1 MTQVTPAANHP
12 LRIQS
17 EMPRFRK
24 SVDRPNK
31 PEQQAELKAQMEAF
45 LNAGGSVQV
54 LPGFPEVVQ
63 SNAMR
68 TSAWIVG
75 H

>member
-24 SVDRPNK
+24 SVDRQNK
-31 PEQQAELKAQMEAF
+31 REQQTELKAQVKAF

-54 LPGFPEVVQ
+54 LPGFPEIVQ
-63 SNAMR
+63 SQAMR
-68 TSAWIVG
+68 VSAWIVG